1 MLIACCISCVINIY
15 LKGGFNGLTERIKAQ
30 QNESHQNESVSCDS
44 DYHGGSV
51 FSGEEYNE
59 YP

>member
-1 MLIACCISCVINIY
+1 MFRVINA
-15 LKGGFNGLTERIKAQ
+15 AQ
-30 QNESHQNESVSCDS
+30 VWTVQTSELACQIESHQNESVSCDT

-59 YP
+59 YL